1 LNGDKTNPVN
11 LWKWNSYPTGTVNLI
26 ARGIDQIKSLPD
38 LNQNLQSSFGFQYGQ
53 YRVVIK
59 RKLNNAEKGREV
71 QFIAGEPI
79 PIAFNVWD
87 GSQGEHGTKKA
98 ISSWF
103 EMILK

>member
-1 LNGDKTNPVN
+1 MDVMVERVAGMDFQLGSRSHNNNMGNIPAFI
-11 LWKWNSYPTGTVNLI
+11 LI
-26 ARGIDQIKSLPD
+26 ELILSWRFIELFSVL
-38 LNQNLQSSFGFQYGQ
+38 
-53 YRVVIK
+53 K